1 MCDERCLIQHA
12 SDTVTGSKTSDINMK
27 RTLKMCNATASNVP
41 LEGAFWCTEI
51 EAMHPTT
58 FFISR
63 SLMMISWSALYI
75 LSRTDTFA
83 GKHMNTIWDSNRW
96 QVAASF
102 LTTVSSMV
110 HTQAFFVDYGLFDA
124 VSRDSSPALMIP
136 SGIEF
141 VINIVFMVFF
151 SSLRH
156 VYATCSLVLTTAHFA
171 FLTMYR
177 MSISIWL
184 ILNMSLILL
193 LLSCFIRVSEV
204 HRRRGFLNR
213 LRLRRN
219 NLRDSLRIR
228 PFSVRIVRWCSR
240 VFVTIECVAVSRLRH
255 RLTRHS
261 LTLQAKSLEHQLS
274 KHQVS
279 EHQLSEHQLSKHQHQ
294 LSEHRYVISENGSQ
308 VMR

>member
-1 MCDERCLIQHA
+1 MEYQVRMCDENCLEKHA
-12 SDTVTGSKTSDINMK
+12 LHTVTGAKMSDINMK
-27 RTLKMCNATASNVP
+27 RTLKMCNATISETP
-41 LEGAFWCTEI
+41 LEGAFWCTQI
-51 EAMHPTT
+51 EVMHATT

-63 SLMMISWSALYI
+63 SFMMVSWSALYI

-83 GKHMNTIWDSNRW
+83 GRRCDTIWDSNKW
-96 QVAASF
+96 QIAASF
-102 LTTVSSMV
+102 LTTISSMV
-110 HTQAFFVDYGLFDA
+110 HTQAFFVNYGLFDA

-171 FLTMYR
+171 LLTMYR
-177 MSISIWL
+177 MGNSIWL
-184 ILNMSLILL
+184 ILNLSLIVL

-219 NLRDSLRIR
+219 NLRDSLKIR
-228 PFSVRIVRWCSR
+228 PFSVR
-240 VFVTIECVAVSRLRH
+240 
-255 RLTRHS
+255 S
-261 LTLQAKSLEHQLS
+261 LHYYFS
-274 KHQVS
+274 
-279 EHQLSEHQLSKHQHQ
+279 
-294 LSEHRYVISENGSQ
+294 Y
-308 VMR
+308 

>member
-1 MCDERCLIQHA
+1 MNLVFLILTLYMEYQVRMCDERCLIQHA

-27 RTLKMCNATASNVP
+27 RTLKMCNATASNVS

-63 SLMMISWSALYI
+63 SLMMISWSALYM

-184 ILNMSLILL
+184 ILNMSLIVL

-204 HRRRGFLNR
+204 R
-213 LRLRRN
+213 
-219 NLRDSLRIR
+219 
-228 PFSVRIVRWCSR
+228 SVRAMMFSR
-240 VFVTIECVAVSRLRH
+240 CL
-255 RLTRHS
+255 S
-261 LTLQAKSLEHQLS
+261 LALGISLECTL
-274 KHQVS
+274 
-279 EHQLSEHQLSKHQHQ
+279 EYE
-294 LSEHRYVISENGSQ
+294 Y
-308 VMR
+308 